1 MIAPRLLVRLA
12 ARSLLV
18 HKLRSL
24 LSILGVIFGVAAVVA
39 MSSVGEGARREAL
52 EQVGA
57 LGVDTLT
64 VRRPPSAESHPVLDA
79 LTLREA
85 DSIAH
90 VVPDTRAVAPVREAV
105 LPADTRARRMDVTV
119 LGTTPAYE
127 AAAQLTLARGRFLT
141 ALDVRDHK
149 RTAVLGADAA
159 RSLVPLS
166 DALGETIRL
175 GGDWYDV
182 VGVLEP
188 RGSRHGKSGPIRARD
203 VNQVVFVPLS
213 SLDRGVAS
221 RNDGIDEIVV
231 RMAEGTAGTETAA
244 IVRAVATRASGSTV
258 DVFIPREILRQR
270 ERTQR
275 IFNVVT
281 GAVAGIGLIVG
292 GIGIMNIMLAS
303 VAERTGEVGIRRAL
317 GATQADVAAH
327 FLAESTLLTACGG
340 MLGVVVGVGGSVL
353 IQRFAGW
360 STASSPWML
369 LLALLTALGVGIG
382 FGFYPAWRAAQL
394 TPMQAL
400 RRE

>member
-12 ARSLLV
+12 TRSLLV
-18 HKLRSL
+18 HKLRSF

-64 VRRPPSAESHPVLDA
+64 VRRPPSAEARPVLDA
-79 LTLREA
+79 LTLREV

-105 LPADTRARRMDVTV
+105 LPADTRA
-119 LGTTPAYE
+119 AYE
-127 AAAQLTLARGRFLT
+127 AAAQLSLARGRFLT

-149 RTAVLGADAA
+149 RTAVLGSEVA

-188 RGSRHGKSGPIRARD
+188 RGARRGKGGPIRARD
-203 VNQVVFVPLS
+203 VNQVVFVPIS
-213 SLDRGVAS
+213 TLDRGAGS
-221 RNDGIDEIVV
+221 RADGIDEIVV
-231 RMAEGTAGTETAA
+231 RMSEGRAGTETAA
-244 IVRAVATRASGSTV
+244 IVRSVVTRSSGSSV

-317 GATQADVAAH
+317 GATQTDVAAH

-340 MLGVVVGVGGSVL
+340 VLGVLVGLAGSVL

-360 STASSPWML
+360 ATASSPWML